1 MRLIIKSPEYYGVAP
16 NYINKEITDENE
28 EERIL
33 SIVKKFD
40 ERAQIVLK
48 DKSGKEIAVST
59 IKERYEQLMKR
70 KKLQGN
76 VR

>member
-16 NYINKEITDENE
+16 NYINREITGENE

-40 ERAQIVLK
+40 ERAQIILK
-48 DKSGKEIAVST
+48 DKLGKETAVST

-70 KKLQGN
+70 KKLQAN
-76 VR
+76 LR

>member
-33 SIVKKFD
+33 RVVKKFD
-40 ERAQIVLK
+40 EQAEIILK
-48 DKSGKEIAVST
+48 DKSGKEVAVST
-59 IKERYEQLMKR
+59 IKKRYEQLMKR
-70 KKLQGN
+70 KKLQAN
-76 VR
+76 LR